1 MNARDT
7 SDARARVH
15 AMFPLTNLAE
25 CELDVRLDA
34 LVKETFAAGRAS
46 AGADGFKLDGFRA
59 VFSLSD
65 GSDRPVNELRC
76 RCGHLVPRPGDAS
89 LLDLVTLAARHECK
103 PGDGDADRRSV
114 LLSEIRMDPTGRW
127 KSGRA
132 VKALRARGIHPVSM
146 STASHDLA
154 ALAADGHLVMH
165 EEPGV
170 RWYEPRAGG
179 GS

>member
-1 MNARDT
+1 MNARD
-7 SDARARVH
+7 RVR
-15 AMFPLTNLAE
+15 AMFPLTELAE

-34 LVKETFAAGRAS
+34 LCREAFAAGRAS
-46 AGADGFKLDGFRA
+46 AGADGWKLSDFRA

-76 RCGHLVPRPGDAS
+76 TCGQLVQRPGDAS
-89 LLDLVTLAARHECK
+89 LLDLVILAARHECK

-132 VKALRARGIHPVSM
+132 VKALRSRGIHPVSM

-170 RWYEPRAGG
+170 RWYEPKPGG
-179 GS
+179 RS